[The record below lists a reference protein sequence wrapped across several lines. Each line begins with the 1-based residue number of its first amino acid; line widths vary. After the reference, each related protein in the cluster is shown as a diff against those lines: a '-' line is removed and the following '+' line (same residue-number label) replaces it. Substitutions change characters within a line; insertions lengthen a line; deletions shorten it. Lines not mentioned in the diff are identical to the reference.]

1 MARDLVGAAVM
12 SESKAVAEDL
22 SRLLGLVLETL
33 DSGWSLAWMAGAG
46 DKRWAS
52 SVLNSVIRHGAV
64 AGARGLEE
72 AVTRHLQWTEDAA
85 LGLGSLCSGLVENL
99 GYSDVARLIFRALER
114 GEPLNWRHVCAV
126 IRVSCVTCPEAS
138 EKWLD
143 LLRPIIAESLQE
155 ENSRRLIL
163 GLFLVRHVTF
173 SAAPPGTCPSYL
185 TWLNSNLDGEGGILC
200 GNVKLSCQFLVTVL
214 TKLVSRDPVPVLKA
228 QLSARMSVLVRQ
240 SREGWEVYRQLARS
254 RLDSLDSSAR
264 EKITTASVS
273 EKTRTTVTSYVREWV
288 RTGRMA
294 SGLTED
300 IMFRMPVFES
310 QLLPGLLSVSLD
322 TEELEVAR
330 SQLVTALHNKGK
342 VPPSLFSKYV

>member
-1 MARDLVGAAVM
+1 M
-12 SESKAVAEDL
+12 SESKAVAADL
-22 SRLLGLVLETL
+22 VRLLTLVLETL
-33 DSGWSLAWMAGAG
+33 DSSWSLAWLAGAG

-52 SVLNSVIRHGAV
+52 SVLNTVIRHG

-72 AVTRHLQWTEDAA
+72 AVTRHTEWTEDAA
-85 LGLGSLCSGLVENL
+85 LGLGSLCSGIVDNL
-99 GYSDVARLIFRALER
+99 GFSDVAKLIFRALER

-126 IRVSCVTCPEAS
+126 IRVTCVTCPDAS

-143 LLRPIIAESLQE
+143 LLRPLITESLQE

-163 GLFLVRHVTF
+163 GLLLVRHVTL
-173 SAAPPGTCPSYL
+173 SVTTPGTPGPSYL
-185 TWLNSNLDGEGGILC
+185 TWLNNNVDGETGILC

-214 TKLVSRDPVPVLKA
+214 TKLIPRDPVPVLKA

-254 RLDSLDSSAR
+254 RLDSLTSTAR
-264 EKITTASVS
+264 EKINTAPVS
-273 EKTRTTVTSYVREWV
+273 EKTRATVTSYVREWA

-294 SGLTED
+294 SSLTED
-300 IMFRMPVFES
+300 IMFRMPVFEA

-322 TEELEVAR
+322 TEEQDEAR
-330 SQLVTALHNKGK
+330 AQLVTALYNKGK
-342 VPPSLFSKYV
+342 VPASLYSK